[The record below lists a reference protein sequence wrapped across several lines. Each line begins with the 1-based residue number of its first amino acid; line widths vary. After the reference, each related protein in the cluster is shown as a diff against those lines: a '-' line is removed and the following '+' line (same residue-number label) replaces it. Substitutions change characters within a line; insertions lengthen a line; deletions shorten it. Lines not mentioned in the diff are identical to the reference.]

1 MSPTV
6 CDPLCRGG
14 CAIEEE
20 SSVVI
25 VGGYSGST
33 RYLRQVTR
41 YNRQGQA
48 ETLPDMLQTRFRA
61 GCAKYEA
68 EEAGVVLIVTG
79 GGSHGSSLS
88 STEILTEGGLAWQ
101 EQQPLPLALQGI
113 GGLALH
119 NKVFMTGRDHT
130 TSLSCLLIIICR
142 GA

>member
-1 MSPTV
+1 M
-6 CDPLCRGG
+6 CRGG
-14 CAIEEE
+14 CGIEED
-20 SSVVI
+20 SSLVI
-25 VGGYSGST
+25 AGGYSGST

-119 NKVFMTGRDHT
+119 NKVFMTGRAHRN
-130 TSLSCLLIIICR
+130 SLSCLLIIICR